1 MKSPKEMDSIELL
14 EVYSHYSKIAF
25 RDNSE
30 QEYIALLRLEM
41 IERMDRGGK
50 TNGWYGKGEYSY
62 KCYLE

>member
-50 TNGWYGKGEYSY
+50 TNG
-62 KCYLE
+62 